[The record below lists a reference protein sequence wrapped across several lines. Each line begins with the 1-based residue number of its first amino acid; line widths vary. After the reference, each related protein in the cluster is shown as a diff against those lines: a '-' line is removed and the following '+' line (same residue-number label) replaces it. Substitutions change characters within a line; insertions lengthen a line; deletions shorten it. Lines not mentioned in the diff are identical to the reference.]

1 MGATPRSALAVVG
14 VPFAG
19 PAQVEADVRA
29 MLAGA
34 LTVLQPA
41 GCPLVGGHTSEL
53 NEPCLGA
60 SSVVHG
66 GCPHTTTPVGFSITG
81 SGAPSTLTRVDAL
94 RPGDAL
100 VLTKPLGTGVV
111 LAAAA
116 ARATLGRHVAS
127 ALDSMLVQNAA
138 AARVL
143 AACNVRAVTD
153 VSGFGL
159 LGHAAAMVSASGVRV
174 EVQGDTVPLLP
185 GVAAALEA
193 GVRSS
198 LHDDNVALAV
208 GAGVDGA
215 ALEGVGAAL
224 VDPQTSGGFLVGVAA
239 DGAERLVALLR
250 EAGYARAAVVGR
262 VVEGEGVGL
271 C

>member
-1 MGATPRSALAVVG
+1 
-14 VPFAG
+14 
-19 PAQVEADVRA
+19 
-29 MLAGA
+29 ML
-34 LTVLQPA
+34 
-41 GCPLVGGHTSEL
+41 
-53 NEPCLGA
+53 
-60 SSVVHG
+60 
-66 GCPHTTTPVGFSITG
+66 
-81 SGAPSTLTRVDAL
+81 R
-94 RPGDAL
+94 
-100 VLTKPLGTGVV
+100 
-111 LAAAA
+111 
-116 ARATLGRHVAS
+116 
-127 ALDSMLVQNAA
+127 
-138 AARVL
+138 
-143 AACNVRAVTD
+143 
-153 VSGFGL
+153 
-159 LGHAAAMVSASGVRV
+159 AMVSASGVRV